1 MKISWL
7 CAPHTIRHRLI
18 LLSVITIGMVIA
30 LVSLYSYQLVSLENN
45 LVTMEQV
52 DDLFNTI
59 LELRRFEK
67 NIMLRLDGIKEREA
81 SMQAQKK
88 IEASLQELQRALTSE
103 PEQRVLKELDRDFRA
118 YRELFT
124 SWCVSGTCVKR
135 DFPHDRQSRMV
146 RQQGQ
151 RLVDHAARLLR
162 LNRKNISKSFKAILF
177 WIVFVPSML
186 FLCGAV
192 IFFSQSRSI
201 LHRLSILKQ
210 GTKNLAA
217 GEFKKVELPNHGRP
231 DEVTGLINNFNEMVE
246 ALEHKQ
252 ELLIQSK
259 KMASIGTFSSGI
271 AHEINNPLN
280 NISLSAD
287 ILLEDFDD
295 MDKEEIIEILQDI
308 MSQTERASTIV
319 RNLLDFSRA
328 RASEMEPLFIDYVI
342 HKTTDLIAN
351 ELRIHKIALHKQIE
365 DMLPRVNGDLRKL
378 QQVFLNLII
387 NAEQA
392 IGEYGR
398 IEIAARRT
406 DDGYVQVDV
415 SDTGPG
421 IPPEHLDQIFD
432 PFFTTKEAGKGT
444 GLGLAI
450 VYGIVEKHG
459 GYIEV
464 SSKVGEGTTFSVF
477 LPACPYETKEPGVGS
492 EA

>member
-18 LLSVITIGMVIA
+18 LLSVITIGMIIA
-30 LVSLYSYQLVSLENN
+30 LVSLYSYQLVSLENK

-67 NIMLRLDGIKEREA
+67 NIMLRLDGEKERAA
-81 SMQAQKK
+81 SMQAQRK
-88 IEASLQELQRALTSE
+88 IEASLQELQHALTSA
-103 PEQRVLKELDRDFRA
+103 PEHNVLRELNKDFQA
-118 YRELFT
+118 YRELFA
-124 SWCVSGTCVKR
+124 SWCAADACASQE
-135 DFPHDRQSRMV
+135 FPHDPQSRMV

-177 WIVFVPSML
+177 WVVFMPSML

-295 MDKEEIIEILQDI
+295 MDKEEVIEILEDI
-308 MSQTERASTIV
+308 MAQTERASTIV
-319 RNLLDFSRA
+319 RNLLDFSRS
-328 RASEMEPLFIDYVI
+328 RASEMEPLYIDYVI

-351 ELRIHKIALHKQIE
+351 ELRIHKIALHKDIE

-398 IEIAARRT
+398 IEISAHRT
-406 DDGYVQVDV
+406 DDGYVRVDV

-421 IPPEHLDQIFD
+421 ISPEHLDQIFD

-464 SSKVGEGTTFSVF
+464 SSKLGEGTTFSVF
-477 LPACPYETKEPGVGS
+477 LPACPYETKEPETGDQ
-492 EA
+492 A